1 MTIWNRKTMG
11 EPWHEAQ
18 SMPPCRSMK
27 AMRPLVMSHSG
38 SHNSA
43 ANASDTVKAPRQRRQ
58 TATVTLQSSNR
69 LPAKTAMP
77 VVYSRVI
84 CECRMKVS
92 GSDIVSA
99 AAVRTH

>member
-1 MTIWNRKTMG
+1 MG

-27 AMRPLVMSHSG
+27 AMRLLVMSHSG

-43 ANASDTVKAPRQRRQ
+43 ASASDTVKAPRQRRQ

-69 LPAKTAMP
+69 LPAMTAMP
-77 VVYSRVI
+77 VVCSRVI
-84 CECRMKVS
+84 CECSKKAS